1 MNTDFIKK
9 RLSSTFSIPPSIRG
23 DYDLNPN
30 MQRYDALLT
39 PAVVLVPLVVKEK
52 TITILLTKRNKNLP
66 HHPGQISF
74 PGGRVDTSDKTP
86 KETAL
91 REVKEEIGIDR
102 GNIKV
107 IGSLDAYETRTGF
120 SVIPLV
126 GFVYPPY
133 QILPDPDEVAEVFE
147 VPLSFCMNPDNHLQ
161 HQRRFKGE
169 LRRFYALTYNEYF
182 IWGATAGMIVNLY
195 DLLKLKK
202 TMD

>member
-1 MNTDFIKK
+1 
-9 RLSSTFSIPPSIRG
+9 
-23 DYDLNPN
+23 

-52 TITILLTKRNKNLP
+52 TITILLTKRNKDLP

-133 QILPDPDEVAEVFE
+133 QILPDPHEVAEVFE

-169 LRRFYALTYNEYF
+169 LRRFYALTYNKYF

-195 DLLKLKK
+195 DLLKFKK